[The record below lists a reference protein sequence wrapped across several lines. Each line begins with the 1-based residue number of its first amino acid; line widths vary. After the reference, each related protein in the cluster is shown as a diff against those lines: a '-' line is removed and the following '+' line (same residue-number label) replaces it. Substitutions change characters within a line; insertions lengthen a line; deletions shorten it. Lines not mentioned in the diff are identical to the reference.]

1 MNITAALLIAAVSH
15 TPLCTAASA
24 GSASPE
30 SVMPTS
36 SHDGQRV
43 QILSGQVTDKASGE
57 PIPFATI
64 YLPDL
69 ARGVAA
75 DINGNFSIQVGRNA
89 KVRLK
94 VSSLGYQAAE
104 LTVATSGRKNISVM
118 LEQQSVAL
126 KDFTVT
132 AKYNDKTGSD
142 ATIGQEALEYIQPTS
157 IQDIFQ
163 LLPGGKTGQNNM
175 QSRSLISSRQVGS
188 DESTAFGM
196 GLSIDGVPVQNDG
209 QRIQMTGITAGTGG
223 GDQEGNTSVNT
234 GVDMR
239 TISTDHIESVTVNRG
254 IASAKEGNLSSGTI
268 RVTPKQ
274 GSSPMR
280 VRIKF
285 DPLNKLAY
293 VGKGIRLS
301 ESLGTLYAGAD
312 IVRSAT
318 SIEDTRGAYNRVTGQ
333 LNWNNQMRWWGKAV
347 DMSVRGGYITSFNNN
362 RTDDLTETL
371 GEKYNTRYQNASLSA
386 KFNMRTEMKLV
397 DDLELIASANY
408 TSDVLRYDKLVQ
420 NRTVTPLQHATEEG
434 EHEGTYLPSKYRTY
448 YSVDNQPFTLFT
460 QFTANKYGNV
470 TPFLNFAAMLGTSLN
485 YTKNFG
491 QGAVVDQ
498 ERPPYPSSDFI
509 RPRANSD
516 IPAIVNHATY
526 AELKLRCKLGRS
538 EVNSQWGVRETMMLN
553 LPHNYALHGKALFE
567 PRLQMSY
574 TYNFAPK
581 GCATVRNVSLR
592 AGFGIENKLPS
603 ADFLY
608 PDKVYHD
615 FTALNAYSDAPEKRL
630 LITNTKI
637 QDPTNPALRENR
649 NSKFEV
655 GVDFNYDGYAFSVT
669 GFYEKMKG
677 GVEYFTQYTPASYT
691 YYYKLKNPVDGR
703 PAKDDF
709 YSRERHTFM
718 QLNVPTNSAAVTKRG
733 VEYRMH
739 VPTIIPLHTEVEIN
753 GAYYSTEYSSGVPVM
768 YWPQIMENDEPYPYV
783 GVYNGYD
790 KTRAENFNTNFW
802 INTHLPKL
810 KLIFTNFIQIVWFE
824 KSRLCTDVNEYPSR
838 YMDTD
843 GKVAI
848 LTPEQISAN
857 STFETLRRKFNSA
870 RYNELRRPVSLLLN
884 LKLTKEFG
892 RHARL
897 SFFADN
903 LLQVSPKYK
912 NNYLQTIRDWQRP
925 FFGAELTLSLL

>member
-1 MNITAALLIAAVSH
+1 M
-15 TPLCTAASA
+15 
-24 GSASPE
+24 
-30 SVMPTS
+30 
-36 SHDGQRV
+36 
-43 QILSGQVTDKASGE
+43 
-57 PIPFATI
+57 
-64 YLPDL
+64 
-69 ARGVAA
+69 
-75 DINGNFSIQVGRNA
+75 
-89 KVRLK
+89 
-94 VSSLGYQAAE
+94 
-104 LTVATSGRKNISVM
+104 
-118 LEQQSVAL
+118 
-126 KDFTVT
+126 
-132 AKYNDKTGSD
+132 
-142 ATIGQEALEYIQPTS
+142 
-157 IQDIFQ
+157 
-163 LLPGGKTGQNNM
+163 
-175 QSRSLISSRQVGS
+175 
-188 DESTAFGM
+188 
-196 GLSIDGVPVQNDG
+196 
-209 QRIQMTGITAGTGG
+209 
-223 GDQEGNTSVNT
+223 
-234 GVDMR
+234 
-239 TISTDHIESVTVNRG
+239 
-254 IASAKEGNLSSGTI
+254 
-268 RVTPKQ
+268 
-274 GSSPMR
+274 
-280 VRIKF
+280 
-285 DPLNKLAY
+285 
-293 VGKGIRLS
+293 
-301 ESLGTLYAGAD
+301 
-312 IVRSAT
+312 
-318 SIEDTRGAYNRVTGQ
+318 
-333 LNWNNQMRWWGKAV
+333 
-347 DMSVRGGYITSFNNN
+347 
-362 RTDDLTETL
+362 
-371 GEKYNTRYQNASLSA
+371 
-386 KFNMRTEMKLV
+386 
-397 DDLELIASANY
+397 
-408 TSDVLRYDKLVQ
+408 
-420 NRTVTPLQHATEEG
+420 
-434 EHEGTYLPSKYRTY
+434 
-448 YSVDNQPFTLFT
+448 
-460 QFTANKYGNV
+460 
-470 TPFLNFAAMLGTSLN
+470 
-485 YTKNFG
+485 
-491 QGAVVDQ
+491 
-498 ERPPYPSSDFI
+498 
-509 RPRANSD
+509 
-516 IPAIVNHATY
+516 
-526 AELKLRCKLGRS
+526 KLRCKLGRS

-739 VPTIIPLHTEVEIN
+739 VPTIIPLHTEEEIN

-783 GVYNGYD
+783 GIYNGYD

>member
-491 QGAVVDQ
+491 KGAVVDQ

-516 IPAIVNHATY
+516 IPAIVHHATY

-615 FTALNAYSDAPEKRL
+615 FTALNAY
-630 LITNTKI
+630 
-637 QDPTNPALRENR
+637 
-649 NSKFEV
+649 
-655 GVDFNYDGYAFSVT
+655 
-669 GFYEKMKG
+669 
-677 GVEYFTQYTPASYT
+677 
-691 YYYKLKNPVDGR
+691 YYKLKNPVDGR

-733 VEYRMH
+733 VEYRIH
-739 VPTIIPLHTEVEIN
+739 VPTVIPLHTEVEIN

-783 GVYNGYD
+783 GIYSGYD

>member
-1 MNITAALLIAAVSH
+1 MNITAALLMAAMSGSPSCPAAPMCS
-15 TPLCTAASA
+15 PLPEGAAPA
-24 GSASPE
+24 Q
-30 SVMPTS
+30 
-36 SHDGQRV
+36 DGQRSHAV
-43 QILSGQVTDKASGE
+43 SGRVTDKASGE

-64 YLPDL
+64 YMPDL
-69 ARGVAA
+69 GRGVAA
-75 DINGNFSIQVGRNA
+75 DVNGNFTIQVGRNA

-94 VSSLGYQAAE
+94 VSSLGYQTLE
-104 LTVATSGRKNISVM
+104 QTVATAGRQTLNIT

-126 KDFTVT
+126 DNYTVT

-163 LLPGGKTGQNNM
+163 LLPGGKIGQNNM
-175 QSRSLISSRQVGS
+175 QSRSLVSSRQVGS

-209 QRIQMTGITAGTGG
+209 QRIQMTGITAGSGG

-280 VRIKF
+280 VRVKF

-293 VGKGIRLS
+293 VGKGIKLS

-333 LNWNNQMRWWGKAV
+333 LNWNNQARWWGKAV
-347 DMSVRGGYITSFNNN
+347 DMSVRGGYITSLNNN

-386 KFNMRTEMKLV
+386 KLNARTEWTLV

-408 TSDVLRYDKLVQ
+408 TSDQLRYDKLVQ
-420 NRTVTPLQHATEEG
+420 NRTVTPLQSATEEG
-434 EHEGTYLPSKYRTY
+434 EHEGVYLPSKYRTFY
-448 YSVDNQPFTLFT
+448 RVDNRPLTLFA
-460 QFTANKYGNV
+460 QLTANKYGNIA
-470 TPFLNFAAMLGTSLN
+470 PFLNFAAMLGTSLN

-491 QGAVVDQ
+491 QGAVVDPA
-498 ERPPYPSSDFI
+498 RPPYPSSDFI

-516 IPAIVNHATY
+516 IPAIVSHATY
-526 AELKLRCKLGRS
+526 AELKLRCKIGRS

-553 LPHNYALHGKALFE
+553 LPNDYALHGKALFE

-581 GCATVRNVSLR
+581 GAATVRNVTVR

-603 ADFLY
+603 ADYLY

-615 FTALNAYSDAPEKRL
+615 FTALNAYSDSPETRL

-637 QDPTNPALRENR
+637 QDPTNAALRENR
-649 NSKFEV
+649 NRKFEF
-655 GVDFNYDGYAFSVT
+655 GVDVNYDGYAFSVT

-677 GVEYFTQYTPASYT
+677 GIEYFTQYTPASYT
-691 YYYKLKNPVDGR
+691 YYYKLKNPVEGR
-703 PAKDDF
+703 PTKDDF
-709 YSRERHTFM
+709 YSRERRTFM
-718 QLNVPTNSAAVTKRG
+718 QLSVPTNSSSVTKRG
-733 VEYRMH
+733 VEYRVH
-739 VPTIIPLHTEVEIN
+739 IPTIHPLRTEVEIN
-753 GAYYSTEYSSGVPVM
+753 GAYYHTEYASGVPVM

-783 GVYNGYD
+783 GIYNGYD
-790 KTRAENFNTNFW
+790 KTYAENFNTNLW

-824 KSRLCTDVNEYPSR
+824 KSRLGTDVDVYPSR
-838 YMDTD
+838 YMDTS
-843 GKVAI
+843 GNVAA
-848 LTPEQISAN
+848 LTPGMIAAN
-857 STFETLRRKFNSA
+857 STFEALRREFNSA

-892 RHARL
+892 QHARL
-897 SFFADN
+897 SFFANN

-912 NNYLQTIRDWQRP
+912 NNYLQTVRDWQRP